1 MTMVAKT
8 LTEYAF
14 NELNLNKV
22 EIRVALDNKKSQ
34 GICRMDLANA
44 EFY

>member
-22 EIRVALDNKKSQ
+22 EIRVALDNKKS
-34 GICRMDLANA
+34 
-44 EFY
+44 